1 MDPSALGYL
10 LNWGNVQLA
19 SLTDTAGLD
28 ARVLLQ
34 HVSRRSHSQLIS
46 HADETL
52 CNDKAATYRD
62 LINKRRQGTPVAY
75 LTGEREFWSLI
86 FKVTPATL
94 IPRPD
99 TELLVEKTLVL
110 IPEQHAL
117 TIADIG
123 TGCGAIAL
131 ALAHERPESTFIATD
146 ISPETLEVAKI
157 NGERLNI
164 HNVEYRCGDFM
175 SPLNNKCCDIIV
187 SNPPYIC
194 DNDPHLAKGDVAF
207 EPRSALV
214 SGSDGLDAIRLIVD
228 DAPHKLKAQ
237 GWLLVE
243 HGYDQGR
250 QVRGLL
256 RQQEF
261 INIETHRDLSGH
273 ERITQ
278 GRLA

>member
-1 MDPSALGYL
+1 
-10 LNWGNVQLA
+10 
-19 SLTDTAGLD
+19 
-28 ARVLLQ
+28 
-34 HVSRRSHSQLIS
+34 
-46 HADETL
+46 
-52 CNDKAATYRD
+52 
-62 LINKRRQGTPVAY
+62 
-75 LTGEREFWSLI
+75 
-86 FKVTPATL
+86 
-94 IPRPD
+94 
-99 TELLVEKTLVL
+99 
-110 IPEQHAL
+110 
-117 TIADIG
+117 
-123 TGCGAIAL
+123 
-131 ALAHERPESTFIATD
+131 
-146 ISPETLEVAKI
+146 
-157 NGERLNI
+157 
-164 HNVEYRCGDFM
+164 M

-194 DNDPHLAKGDVAF
+194 DTDPHLAKGDVAF

-250 QVRGLL
+250 QVRELL